1 MKTKHL
7 LRTFAIAL
15 LLVSNIS
22 CDQVSKTIVRQR
34 IGNNEQI
41 RFINDLVTLTK
52 VENTGAFLSIGN
64 SLPPLAKV
72 LLLTV
77 LPAITLALAC
87 MLMFSKSNLSSTTRI
102 AVCFIVGGGIGNIYD
117 RIMYGSV
124 TDFLHIDLVLFET
137 GIFNMADVSIMTGL
151 CIVVVELFFNRTDK
165 SLSHSD

>member
-1 MKTKHL
+1 MKTKQL
-7 LRTFAIAL
+7 LRSFAIAL
-15 LLVSNIS
+15 LLISNIS
-22 CDQVSKTIVRQR
+22 CDQISKTIVRQR

-41 RFINDLVTLTK
+41 RFINDHITLTK

-64 SLPPLAKV
+64 SLPPLVKI

-77 LPAITLALAC
+77 LPVIILTLAGTLIFA
-87 MLMFSKSNLSSTTRI
+87 KNNLSNTTRI

-137 GIFNMADVSIMTGL
+137 GIFNMADVSIMTGV
-151 CIVVVELFFNRTDK
+151 CIVVIELFFGRTDK
-165 SLSHSD
+165 LLSH